1 MDNFDLKKY
10 LIENKLNTSGVS
22 ESSFDFNDEELK
34 RMMKDLV
41 DYTRSMI
48 SAVPKSVE
56 SKKFVDNF
64 ISEYKDYYKKK

>member
-10 LIENKLNTSGVS
+10 LIENKLNTSGVN

-34 RMMKDLV
+34 RMMTDLV

>member
-10 LIENKLNTSGVS
+10 LIENKLNTSNIN

-48 SAVPKSVE
+48 SAVPKSTE